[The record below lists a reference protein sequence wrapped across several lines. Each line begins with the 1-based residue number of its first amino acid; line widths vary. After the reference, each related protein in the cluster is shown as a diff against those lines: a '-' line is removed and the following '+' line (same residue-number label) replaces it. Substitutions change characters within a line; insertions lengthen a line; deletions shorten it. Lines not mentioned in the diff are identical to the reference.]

1 MTGTPQDLQSRLL
14 QAFGAV
20 STLLEQEN
28 TLLQTGRWQDVET
41 LLPRKRTLLDTLR
54 KLLPPEQTR
63 PLTAEQRSAGVST
76 EMEAAAR
83 RFNTLVRA
91 NEDLLQSAIAAQGTL
106 IKLVL
111 DDAAQEQ
118 RTGYGASGG
127 YTVDSHAGALALR
140 SDV

>member
-1 MTGTPQDLQSRLL
+1 MTDTPQDLQSRLL

-20 STLLEQEN
+20 SALLEQEN
-28 TLLQTGRWQDVET
+28 ALLKTGRWQDVET
-41 LLPRKRTLLDTLR
+41 LLPRKRTVLETLR
-54 KLLPPEQTR
+54 KLLPLEQTR

-76 EMEAAAR
+76 ELEAAAR
-83 RFNTLVRA
+83 QFNMLVRA

-106 IKLVL
+106 IQLVL

>member
-1 MTGTPQDLQSRLL
+1 MTDTSQELQGRLL
-14 QAFGAV
+14 QAFEAV

-28 TLLQTGRWQDVET
+28 TLLKTGQWQDVEA
-41 LLPRKRTLLDTLR
+41 LLPRKRILLETLR
-54 KLLPPEQTR
+54 KLLPPEQTK
-63 PLTAEQRSAGVST
+63 PLTAEQRSAGVSP
-76 EMEAAAR
+76 EMEAAVTQ
-83 RFNTLVRA
+83 FNTLVRA
-91 NEDLLQSAIAAQGTL
+91 NEELLQSAIAAQGTL

-127 YTVDSHAGALALR
+127 YTVDSHAGALTLR